1 MKTCTIG
8 KTNIICYDGI
18 VRYKKRKRWGSMRI
32 LESLRNRWKSISDT
46 ILRFPFTVILVAAAA
61 VMNCIWIHKLD
72 YMIGSSSRNLIYQ
85 KLFITL
91 LIGAMVSVVGQL
103 IYERFFQDK
112 KYRDASMGIAFM
124 FSLFYYIM
132 IKDAKKFD
140 TVVFIRTEVIFFLL
154 LILFLWVPVIKNK
167 YHINQS
173 FMAAFKAFFISVLFT
188 GVLFLGVALILRATD
203 RLITRIDSDLYGY
216 AATIIFV
223 LFAPVYFL
231 SMIPYYNQK
240 EDNEEAVA
248 KLTTPSKFLDS
259 LVSYIIIP
267 ITLVFTIIL
276 ILYIIMNI
284 TGEFWT
290 NNLMEPL
297 LVSYSLTVI
306 IVYLLAC
313 SLNNVITKYF
323 RLIFPKVL
331 ILVVLF
337 QTLASALKINE
348 VGVTY
353 GRYYSILFGLFATVA
368 SILFSIIPLRKNGM
382 IAPILIVLSLI
393 SIVPPVDAFTVSK
406 VVQVSR
412 LKETLVRND
421 MLKDDT
427 IQAKPD
433 IKDKDKEIIT
443 ASIIYL
449 DKMNDTKEF
458 AWLNDY
464 SESKN
469 FIKTFGFDLYN
480 NSKENYQTFIASRD
494 PSSPIPV
501 SGDYLFHSNFSTQ
514 QADTLIGSF
523 SQDGKE
529 YIIKIA
535 GSKDEKAVVLEENG
549 IKITQ
554 VNLSDIYNKFAK
566 SDIYNQLST
575 KEVTFKGDSKEASI
589 TLIAD
594 SVNINVNSYNKDL
607 YMDLYI
613 MVDIK

>member
-1 MKTCTIG
+1 
-8 KTNIICYDGI
+8 
-18 VRYKKRKRWGSMRI
+18 MRI

-259 LVSYIIIP
+259 LISYIIIP

>member
-1 MKTCTIG
+1 
-8 KTNIICYDGI
+8 
-18 VRYKKRKRWGSMRI
+18 MRI
-32 LESLRNRWKSISDT
+32 LGSLRNRWKSIADT
-46 ILRFPFTVILVAAAA
+46 ILRFPFTVILVAAAV

-72 YMIGSSSRNLIYQ
+72 NMIGSSSRNLIYQ

-112 KYRDASMGIAFM
+112 KYRYASMGIAFM
-124 FSLFYYIM
+124 SSLFYYIM
-132 IKDAKKFD
+132 IKNAKTFD

-173 FMAAFKAFFISVLFT
+173 FMAAFKAFFISIFFT
-188 GVLFLGVALILRATD
+188 GVLFLGIALILGATD
-203 RLITRIDSDLYGY
+203 RLITRVNSDLYGY

-223 LFAPVYFL
+223 LLAPIYFL
-231 SMIPYYNQK
+231 SLIPYYNEK
-240 EDNEEAVA
+240 GDNEEAVA

-259 LVSYIIIP
+259 LISYIIIP
-267 ITLVFTIIL
+267 ITLVFTVIL

-290 NNLMEPL
+290 DNLMEPL

-313 SLNNVITKYF
+313 SLNNVIAKYF
-323 RLIFPKVL
+323 RMIFPKVL

-337 QTLASALKINE
+337 QTVASTLKINE

-368 SILFSIIPLRKNGM
+368 SILFSIIPHRKNGI

-412 LKETLVRND
+412 LKEALVRND
-421 MLKDDT
+421 MLKDNT
-427 IQAKPD
+427 IQAKAN
-433 IKDKDKEIIT
+433 ISEKDKEIIT
-443 ASIIYL
+443 SSIIYL
-449 DKMNDTKEF
+449 NRMNDTKEF
-458 AWLNDY
+458 AWLDEYSNSND
-464 SESKN
+464 
-469 FIKTFGFDLYN
+469 FTKTFGFDLYN
-480 NSKENYQTFIASRD
+480 NSKDNYQTFFVSRD
-494 PSSPIPV
+494 PSTPIPV
-501 SGDYLFHSNFSTQ
+501 TGDYLFHSNISTQ

-529 YIIKIA
+529 YIIKVA
-535 GSKDEKAVVLEENG
+535 GAKDKKAVVLEEDG

-554 VNLSDIYNKFAK
+554 VNLNDIFNKFIK
-566 SDIYNQLST
+566 SDNNMQVST
-575 KEVTFKGDSKEASI
+575 EEVTFKGDSKEASI

-594 SVNINVNSYNKDL
+594 SLNINFNSYNKDL
-607 YMDLYI
+607 NMDLYI
-613 MVDIK
+613 MIDIK